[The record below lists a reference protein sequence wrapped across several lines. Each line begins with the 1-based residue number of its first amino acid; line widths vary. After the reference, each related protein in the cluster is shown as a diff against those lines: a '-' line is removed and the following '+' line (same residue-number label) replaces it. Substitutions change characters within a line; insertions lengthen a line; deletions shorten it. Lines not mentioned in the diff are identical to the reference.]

1 MRKTQAVIITVLLFM
16 AGGLFAETPKE
27 AAKALK
33 ALYETKNFEKLV
45 KERYTELHKA
55 KTDKDVQKVIDMI
68 SGQFSKEKNL
78 KMILSIYD
86 QLINVEPTVED
97 NPKPQQGE
105 SGKVAVFKV
114 KFGDKEIPFKLYQM
128 KNGKW
133 GFHL

>member
-1 MRKTQAVIITVLLFM
+1 MRKAQIIIFTLLFFI
-16 AGGLFAETPKE
+16 AGSVFAETPKE

-33 ALYETKNFEKLV
+33 ALYEAKDFEKLV

-55 KTDKDVQKVIDMI
+55 KNDKDVQKIIDMI
-68 SGQFSKEKNL
+68 SGQFSNEKNL
-78 KMILSIYD
+78 KMILTIYD
-86 QLINVEPTVED
+86 QLINTEPTIEEKA
-97 NPKPQQGE
+97 NPQKSE

-114 KFGDKEIPFKLYQM
+114 KFGDKELPFKLYEM